1 MPEKSRSFVLA
12 AILLSVFLSAL
23 EATVVATAMPTA
35 VADLHGIELY
45 GWVGSAYMLA
55 TTVTI
60 PLWGKSA
67 DVWGRKPAMLAG
79 LVFFLAGSFA
89 CGLAGTMFAL
99 VLARVVQG
107 VGAGAL
113 QPVALTLVGDLFR
126 IEERGRVQ
134 GALGAVW
141 AVAGML
147 GPLVGGLFVR
157 WLSWRWVFY
166 INLPFGLLSGLL
178 LVLFLH
184 EPARAPGPRPRF
196 DLAGAT
202 LLAVSVVAL
211 LLGLGGQAGPLALPA
226 AAVALLAFVLVER
239 RTREPLVPVALLR
252 DRSIVVACAVVGLL
266 GMVMLGEVV
275 FLPFYVQSARGGTPT
290 EGGLAVAPMLI
301 GWPVASTVA
310 GRLLPK
316 VGPRILVRIGHLLI
330 VLGTAAGLLVVLSGA
345 ALPLV
350 GVSMIVLGAGMGLVN
365 TSLVIAVQEG
375 AAPGQRGV
383 ATALTVFFRSI
394 GSALGLGA
402 LGALLAQRLAG
413 VLDEAALGALL
424 SRDPDPGRPGAALL
438 PPNAAGL
445 VDHALRPL
453 FGVVAAIGVAAL
465 FVGLAYPRSPL
476 DPPPAVE

>member
-1 MPEKSRSFVLA
+1 MPTNSRSLVLA

-79 LVFFLAGSFA
+79 LVFFLAGSLG
-89 CGLAGTMFAL
+89 CGLAGSMLAL

-126 IEERGRVQ
+126 LEERGRVQ

-141 AVAGML
+141 GIAGML
-147 GPLVGGLFVR
+147 GPLVGGLLVR

-166 INLPFGLLSGLL
+166 INLPFGLLSGLML
-178 LVLFLH
+178 GLFLH
-184 EPARAPGPRPRF
+184 EPARAPGPRPRL
-196 DLAGAT
+196 DLAGAL
-202 LLAVSVVAL
+202 LLASGVVAL
-211 LLGLGGQAGPLALPA
+211 LLGLGGHGGPLTLPLAGAL
-226 AAVALLAFVLVER
+226 LLAFVLVER
-239 RTREPLVPVALLR
+239 RTREPLVPVALLGQ
-252 DRSIVVACAVVGLL
+252 RSIVVACVTVGLL
-266 GMVMLGEVV
+266 GMVMLGEVT
-275 FLPFYVQSARGGTPT
+275 FLPLYVQSARGGSPT

-301 GWPVASTVA
+301 GWPVASTIA
-310 GRLLPK
+310 GRLLPR

-330 VLGTAAGLLVVLSGA
+330 ALGTASGLLVVLSGA
-345 ALPLV
+345 PLPLAGAAMV
-350 GVSMIVLGAGMGLVN
+350 VLGAGMGLVN

-375 AAPGQRGV
+375 APTGQRGV

-402 LGALLAQRLAG
+402 LGALLARRLSG
-413 VLDEAALGALL
+413 VLDEAALGSLL
-424 SRDPDPGRPGAALL
+424 SRDRPGAALL
-438 PPNAAGL
+438 PPGAAGL
-445 VDHALRPL
+445 VDRALQPL
-453 FGVVAAIGVAAL
+453 FGVLAAIGLVAL
-465 FVGLAYPRSPL
+465 LVGLSYPRSPL
-476 DPPPAVE
+476 DPPRPAG

>member
-1 MPEKSRSFVLA
+1 MKTNTRTLVLV

-79 LVFFLAGSFA
+79 LVFFLGGSFA
-89 CGLAGTMFAL
+89 CGLADSMLTL

-113 QPVALTLVGDLFR
+113 QPVSLTLVGDLFR
-126 IEERGRVQ
+126 LEERGRVQ

-141 AVAGML
+141 AIAGMA
-147 GPLVGGLFVR
+147 GPLVGGLLVR

-166 INLPFGLLSGLL
+166 INLPFGLLCGIL

-184 EPARAPGPRPRF
+184 EPERAPGPRPGF
-196 DLAGAT
+196 DLAGAL
-202 LLAVSVVAL
+202 LLAGAVVAL
-211 LLGLGGQAGPLALPA
+211 LLGLGGQGGPLLLPLTG
-226 AAVALLAFVLVER
+226 ALLVAFVLVER

-301 GWPVASTVA
+301 GWPVAATIA

-330 VLGTAAGLLVVLSGA
+330 ALGTAGGLGVVLSGA
-345 ALPLV
+345 PLPLV
-350 GVSMIVLGAGMGLVN
+350 GVSMLVLGAGMGLVN

-375 AAPGQRGV
+375 APPGQRGV
-383 ATALTVFFRSI
+383 ATSLTVFFRSI

-413 VLDEAALGALL
+413 VLDEGALGALL
-424 SRDPDPGRPGAALL
+424 SRDHDRPGAAHL
-438 PPNAAGL
+438 PPGAAGL
-445 VDHALRPL
+445 VDHALQPL
-453 FGVVAAIGVAAL
+453 FAVVAAIGFFAL
-465 FVGLAYPRSPL
+465 LVGFVYPRSPL
-476 DPPPAVE
+476 DPPAPAAAE